1 MHNLSEQRHKNNE
14 LFQVYYIFAVGNPK
28 VMTTKEKY
36 RKYAL
41 IILILLLGGLIIVK
55 LWSFVNGLL
64 GAFTLFVLV
73 RRQMIYLTEKK
84 QMNKILAAMLI
95 MLEAGLCILIPVY
108 LLVWVSLGKVQ
119 TLNIDVPA
127 LTEVIQNFDALLQEK
142 FGYNVLNIGNLTTL
156 TGYLTKWLQFIIGQ
170 AGSLLVTVVVMIFL
184 LYFMLVRYR
193 EIEHYVY
200 ELLPFN
206 DQNGKDV
213 AKEIYRMVRSNA
225 IGIPLLAVIQGGIAY
240 IGYLI
245 FGVPSAFLF
254 AILTCFAT
262 IIPLVGTG
270 IVWVPLVVYMLL
282 TGNWVGAIGLAIYC
296 AVILINIDNMIRF
309 LLQKKLADTHP
320 LITVFGVILGLSV
333 FGFWGIVFGPLLLS
347 LFFLLMNIFKRE
359 YLDKD
364 G

>member
-1 MHNLSEQRHKNNE
+1 
-14 LFQVYYIFAVGNPK
+14 
-28 VMTTKEKY
+28 
-36 RKYAL
+36 
-41 IILILLLGGLIIVK
+41 
-55 LWSFVNGLL
+55 
-64 GAFTLFVLV
+64 
-73 RRQMIYLTEKK
+73 MIYLTEKK

-119 TLNIDVPA
+119 TLNIDIPA
-127 LTEVIQNFDALLQEK
+127 LTEMIQNFDVLLQDK
-142 FGYNVLNIGNLTTL
+142 FGYDVLNTGNLTTM

-184 LYFMLVRYR
+184 LYFILVRYR

-213 AKEIYRMVRSNA
+213 ANEIFRMVRSNA

-262 IIPLVGTG
+262 IIPLIGTG

-282 TGNWVGAIGLAIYC
+282 TGNWVGAIGLTIYC
-296 AVILINIDNMIRF
+296 AVILINIDNVIRF

>member
-1 MHNLSEQRHKNNE
+1 
-14 LFQVYYIFAVGNPK
+14 
-28 VMTTKEKY
+28 MTTKEKY